1 LSPTVRI
8 LDLGYARLLGFCY
21 LKILCR
27 RNLQK
32 ILTILDCKKKS
43 SIKTAEGGSQKVM
56 LKKEREVIFLL
67 EKHLDEIKEWLKIS
81 SEALSYYLS
90 DDLQKI
96 NHLLLCKN
104 QIHTSLEAGRQEI
117 WDRLCNGAY
126 LPVMRGDLYGIVK
139 SVGRIADAATL
150 SCETFLFLQP
160 EIPIKVKTQLATIVR
175 MVFFLFRPIHESVLY
190 YLRGDDVLK
199 VVRKNVD
206 AFLVKRAEANTLASN
221 LKNQIYSS
229 DLDHWQKSHL
239 NDCMQS
245 ISSISTQATEAN
257 DQIQLIMVKIVS

>member
-1 LSPTVRI
+1 M
-8 LDLGYARLLGFCY
+8 
-21 LKILCR
+21 
-27 RNLQK
+27 
-32 ILTILDCKKKS
+32 
-43 SIKTAEGGSQKVM
+43 M

-67 EKHLDEIKEWLKIS
+67 EKHLDEIKKWLKIS

-90 DDLQKI
+90 DDLEKI
-96 NHLLLCKN
+96 NYLLLRKDE
-104 QIHTSLEAGRQEI
+104 ISTSLETERREI

-126 LPVMRGDLYGIVK
+126 FPAIRGDLLGIVK
-139 SVGRIADAATL
+139 SVGRIADAATS
-150 SCETFLFLQP
+150 SCETFMYLQP
-160 EIPIKVKTQLATIVR
+160 EIPVKIKNQLATMVR
-175 MVFFLFRPIHESVLY
+175 IVFFLFRPIHESVLY

-199 VVRKNVD
+199 VIRKNVD
-206 AFLVKRAEANTLASN
+206 EFLVKRAEVNTLASN

-245 ISSISTQATEAN
+245 IVSISSQAIDTN

>member
-1 LSPTVRI
+1 M
-8 LDLGYARLLGFCY
+8 
-21 LKILCR
+21 
-27 RNLQK
+27 
-32 ILTILDCKKKS
+32 
-43 SIKTAEGGSQKVM
+43 M

-67 EKHLDEIKEWLKIS
+67 EKHLDEIKKWLKIS

-90 DDLQKI
+90 DDLEKI
-96 NHLLLCKN
+96 NYLLLRKDE
-104 QIHTSLEAGRQEI
+104 ISTSLETERREI

-126 LPVMRGDLYGIVK
+126 FPAIRGDLLGIVK
-139 SVGRIADAATL
+139 SVGRIADAATS
-150 SCETFLFLQP
+150 SCETFMYLQP
-160 EIPIKVKTQLATIVR
+160 EIPVKIKNQLATMVR
-175 MVFFLFRPIHESVLY
+175 IVFFLFRPIHESVLY

-199 VVRKNVD
+199 VIRKNVD
-206 AFLVKRAEANTLASN
+206 EFLVKRAEVNTLANN

-245 ISSISTQATEAN
+245 IVSISSQAIDTN

>member
-1 LSPTVRI
+1 
-8 LDLGYARLLGFCY
+8 
-21 LKILCR
+21 
-27 RNLQK
+27 
-32 ILTILDCKKKS
+32 
-43 SIKTAEGGSQKVM
+43 VM

-81 SEALSYYLS
+81 SEALNYYLS

-104 QIHTSLEAGRQEI
+104 QIHTSLETGRREI

>member
-1 LSPTVRI
+1 M
-8 LDLGYARLLGFCY
+8 
-21 LKILCR
+21 
-27 RNLQK
+27 
-32 ILTILDCKKKS
+32 
-43 SIKTAEGGSQKVM
+43 M
-56 LKKEREVIFLL
+56 LKKERKVIFLL

-90 DDLQKI
+90 DDLEKI
-96 NHLLLCKN
+96 NYLLLRKN
-104 QIHTSLEAGRQEI
+104 EISTSLETERREI

-126 LPVMRGDLYGIVK
+126 FPAIRGDLLGIVK

-150 SCETFLFLQP
+150 SCETFLYLKP
-160 EIPIKVKTQLATIVR
+160 EIPIKIKTQLTTIIR

-199 VVRKNVD
+199 VIRKNVD
-206 AFLVKRAEANTLASN
+206 AFLAKKAEVNALASN

-229 DLDHWQKSHL
+229 DLDHWKKSHL

-245 ISSISTQATEAN
+245 ISSISSQAIETN
-257 DQIQLIMVKIVS
+257 DQIQLIMVKIIS

>member
-1 LSPTVRI
+1 
-8 LDLGYARLLGFCY
+8 
-21 LKILCR
+21 
-27 RNLQK
+27 
-32 ILTILDCKKKS
+32 
-43 SIKTAEGGSQKVM
+43 M

-126 LPVMRGDLYGIVK
+126 LPIMRGDLYGIVK

-160 EIPIKVKTQLATIVR
+160 EIPIKIKTQLATIVR
-175 MVFFLFRPIHESVLY
+175 VVFFLFRPIHESVLY

-229 DLDHWQKSHL
+229 DLDHWKKSYL
-239 NDCMQS
+239 NDCMQG

>member
-1 LSPTVRI
+1 
-8 LDLGYARLLGFCY
+8 
-21 LKILCR
+21 
-27 RNLQK
+27 
-32 ILTILDCKKKS
+32 
-43 SIKTAEGGSQKVM
+43 VM

-104 QIHTSLEAGRQEI
+104 QIHTSLEAGRREI

-126 LPVMRGDLYGIVK
+126 LPIMRGDLYGIVK

-199 VVRKNVD
+199 VIRKNVD

-229 DLDHWQKSHL
+229 DLDHWKKSHL

>member
-1 LSPTVRI
+1 M
-8 LDLGYARLLGFCY
+8 
-21 LKILCR
+21 
-27 RNLQK
+27 
-32 ILTILDCKKKS
+32 
-43 SIKTAEGGSQKVM
+43 M

-67 EKHLDEIKEWLKIS
+67 EKHLDEIKEWLKVS

-90 DDLQKI
+90 DDLEKI
-96 NHLLLCKN
+96 NYLLLRKN
-104 QIHTSLEAGRQEI
+104 EISSSLESERREI

-126 LPVMRGDLYGIVK
+126 FPAIRGDLLGIVK

-150 SCETFLFLQP
+150 SCETFLYLQP
-160 EIPIKVKTQLATIVR
+160 EIPLKIKNQLATMVR
-175 MVFFLFRPIHESVLY
+175 TVFFLFRPIHESVLF

-199 VVRKNVD
+199 VIRKNVD
-206 AFLVKRAEANTLASN
+206 AFLVKRAEVNTLASN

-245 ISSISTQATEAN
+245 ISRISSQAAESN
-257 DQIQLIMVKIVS
+257 DQIQLVMVKIIS

>member
-1 LSPTVRI
+1 M
-8 LDLGYARLLGFCY
+8 
-21 LKILCR
+21 
-27 RNLQK
+27 
-32 ILTILDCKKKS
+32 
-43 SIKTAEGGSQKVM
+43 M

-81 SEALSYYLS
+81 SEALSYYFS
-90 DDLQKI
+90 DDLEKI
-96 NHLLLCKN
+96 NHLLLRKN
-104 QIHTSLEAGRQEI
+104 EISTSLETDRREI

-126 LPVMRGDLYGIVK
+126 FPVIRGDLLGIVK

-150 SCETFLFLQP
+150 SCETFLCLQP
-160 EIPIKVKTQLATIVR
+160 EIPVKIKNQLSTMVR
-175 MVFFLFRPIHESVLY
+175 MVFFLFRPLHESVLY

-199 VVRKNVD
+199 VIRKNVD
-206 AFLVKRAEANTLASN
+206 AFLVKRAEVNTLASN

-245 ISSISTQATEAN
+245 ISSISSQAIETN

>member
-1 LSPTVRI
+1 M
-8 LDLGYARLLGFCY
+8 
-21 LKILCR
+21 
-27 RNLQK
+27 
-32 ILTILDCKKKS
+32 
-43 SIKTAEGGSQKVM
+43 M
-56 LKKEREVIFLL
+56 LKKEREVNFLL
-67 EKHLDEIKEWLKIS
+67 EKHLEEIKDWLMVS
-81 SEALSYYLS
+81 SEALSSFLS
-90 DDLQKI
+90 DDIDKI
-96 NHLLLCKN
+96 NHLLLSKN

-117 WDRLCNGAY
+117 WERLCSGAY

-139 SVGRIADAATL
+139 SVDRIADAATL

-160 EIPIKVKTQLATIVR
+160 EIPIKIKNQLATIVR

-199 VVRKNVD
+199 VIRKNVD
-206 AFLVKRAEANTLASN
+206 AFLVKRAEVNTLASN

-245 ISSISTQATEAN
+245 ISSISSQAIETN

>member
-1 LSPTVRI
+1 
-8 LDLGYARLLGFCY
+8 
-21 LKILCR
+21 
-27 RNLQK
+27 
-32 ILTILDCKKKS
+32 
-43 SIKTAEGGSQKVM
+43 VM

-126 LPVMRGDLYGIVK
+126 LPIMRGDLYGIVK

>member
-1 LSPTVRI
+1 M
-8 LDLGYARLLGFCY
+8 
-21 LKILCR
+21 
-27 RNLQK
+27 
-32 ILTILDCKKKS
+32 
-43 SIKTAEGGSQKVM
+43 M
-56 LKKEREVIFLL
+56 LKKERKVIFLL

-90 DDLQKI
+90 DDLEKI
-96 NHLLLCKN
+96 NYLLLRKN
-104 QIHTSLEAGRQEI
+104 EISTSLETERREI

-126 LPVMRGDLYGIVK
+126 FPAIRGDLLGIVK

-150 SCETFLFLQP
+150 SCETFLYLQP
-160 EIPIKVKTQLATIVR
+160 EIPVKIKNQLAIMVR
-175 MVFFLFRPIHESVLY
+175 MVFFLFRPLHESVLY

-199 VVRKNVD
+199 VIRKNVD
-206 AFLVKRAEANTLASN
+206 AFLVKKAEINALASN

-245 ISSISTQATEAN
+245 ISSISSQAIETN